1 MCSSG
6 RATDAVPQR
15 KQQAKRM
22 NNKRMWILA
31 AIAVVIVGLTAVL
44 AWQRLTRAP
53 DTAFLIA
60 SGRIEGRLTTL
71 SARSAGRV
79 AEIKADEG
87 RSVKRDEILVTLADP
102 ALRER
107 INSLAARVRRTEASL
122 AQAERELARNQKL
135 IADGFITQ
143 QTMERTRLEADVQS
157 AALRE
162 AKASL
167 AEQQRYLDE
176 MTVRAPTAGTVLVRT
191 IERGEWVQPGT
202 PLYTLVDLNQLYLK
216 IYVPEP
222 DIGKILHEQPARVHI
237 DAFPN
242 RFFPARVSK
251 IASEAEFTPKNVET
265 REERVKLVFAVELA
279 LDDNPDGALK
289 PGMPADAVVRLEDG
303 PEWITPNGKREPF
316 GQSKK

>member
-1 MCSSG
+1 MKNY
-6 RATDAVPQR
+6 RL
-15 KQQAKRM
+15 
-22 NNKRMWILA
+22 WILGLIAA
-31 AIAVVIVGLTAVL
+31 AILVVTAVL
-44 AWQRLTRAP
+44 VAQRLARTP
-53 DTAFLIA
+53 ETAFLVA

-79 AEIKADEG
+79 AQIKADEG
-87 RSVKRDEILVTLADP
+87 RTVERGEVLVQLADP

-107 INSLAARVRRTEASL
+107 INSLAARVRRTELSL
-122 AQAERELARNQKL
+122 AQAERDLARNKKL
-135 IADGFITQ
+135 MADGFLTE
-143 QTMERTRLEADVQS
+143 QTMERTRLEVDVQS

-162 AKASL
+162 ARASL

-202 PLYTLVDLNQLYLK
+202 PLYTLVDLSQLYLK

-222 DIGKILHEQPARVHI
+222 DIGKIVFDQAARVHV
-237 DAFPN
+237 DAFPE

-279 LDDNPDGALK
+279 LDQNPDGVLK

-303 PEWITPNGKREPF
+303 PEWITPVPSKRKLF
-316 GQSKK
+316 GPKKK

>member
-1 MCSSG
+1 
-6 RATDAVPQR
+6 
-15 KQQAKRM
+15 M
-22 NNKRMWILA
+22 NNKRVWILA
-31 AIAVVIVGLTAVL
+31 ILAVVIAAVTAVL

-87 RSVKRDEILVTLADP
+87 RNVERGETLVVLADP

-135 IADGFITQ
+135 MTDGFITMQ
-143 QTMERTRLEADVQS
+143 MMERTRLEADVQS
-157 AALRE
+157 AALNE
-162 AKASL
+162 ARASL

-202 PLYTLVDLNQLYLK
+202 PLYTLVDLSQLYLK

-222 DIGKILHEQPARVHI
+222 DIGKIVHDQPARVHI
-237 DAFPN
+237 DAFPD

-279 LDDNPDGALK
+279 LDENPGGALK

-303 PEWITPNGKREPF
+303 PDWITPVPGKRKLF
-316 GQSKK
+316 GQPKK

>member
-1 MCSSG
+1 
-6 RATDAVPQR
+6 
-15 KQQAKRM
+15 M
-22 NNKRMWILA
+22 NNKRVWILA
-31 AIAVVIVGLTAVL
+31 ILAVVIAGITVL
-44 AWQRLTRAP
+44 FVLQRLSRSP
-53 DTAFLIA
+53 DSAFLIA

-79 AEIKADEG
+79 AEIRAEEG
-87 RSVKRDEILVTLADP
+87 RTVERGEVLVLLADP

-122 AQAERELARNQKL
+122 AQAERELTRNQKL
-135 IADGFITQ
+135 MADGFITQ
-143 QTMERTRLEADVQS
+143 QMMERTRLEVDVQR

-162 AKASL
+162 AKAAL

-202 PLYTLVDLNQLYLK
+202 PLYTLVDLSQLYLK

-222 DIGKILHEQPARVHI
+222 DIGKIVHDQPARVHV
-237 DAFPN
+237 DAYPK

-279 LDDNPDGALK
+279 LEENPDGVLK
-289 PGMPADAVVRLEDG
+289 PGMPADAVVRLEEG
-303 PEWITPNGKREPF
+303 PEWITPVPGKRKLF
-316 GQSKK
+316 GRPKP

>member
-1 MCSSG
+1 
-6 RATDAVPQR
+6 
-15 KQQAKRM
+15 M
-22 NNKRMWILA
+22 NNKRVWILA
-31 AIAVVIVGLTAVL
+31 IIAVVIVAATAVL

-87 RSVKRDEILVTLADP
+87 RSIERGETLVVLADP

-122 AQAERELARNQKL
+122 AQAERELVRNQRL

-143 QTMERTRLEADVQS
+143 QMMERTRLEAEVQS

-162 AKASL
+162 AHASL

-202 PLYTLVDLNQLYLK
+202 PLFSMVDLSQLYLK

-222 DIGKILHEQPARVHI
+222 DIGKIVHDQPARVHV
-237 DAFPN
+237 DAFPQ

-279 LDDNPDGALK
+279 LDENPGDVLK

-303 PEWITPNGKREPF
+303 PDWITPVPGKRKLF

>member
-1 MCSSG
+1 
-6 RATDAVPQR
+6 
-15 KQQAKRM
+15 M

-31 AIAVVIVGLTAVL
+31 AIAVVIVAVTAVL
-44 AWQRLTRAP
+44 VWQRLTRAP

-87 RSVKRDEILVTLADP
+87 RNVKRDEVLVTLADP

-143 QTMERTRLEADVQS
+143 QMMERTRLEADVQS

-176 MTVRAPTAGTVLVRT
+176 MTVRAPTSGTVLVRT

-202 PLYTLVDLNQLYLK
+202 PLFTLVDLSQLYLK

-222 DIGKILHEQPARVHI
+222 DIGKIVHDQPARVYV
-237 DAFPN
+237 DAFPD

-279 LDDNPDGALK
+279 LDDNPGGVLK

-303 PEWITPNGKREPF
+303 PEWVSPVPGKRKLF

>member
-1 MCSSG
+1 
-6 RATDAVPQR
+6 
-15 KQQAKRM
+15 M
-22 NNKRMWILA
+22 NNKRVWILA
-31 AIAVVIVGLTAVL
+31 ILAVVIAAVTAAL

-87 RSVKRDEILVTLADP
+87 RNVERGETLVVLADP

-135 IADGFITQ
+135 MTDGFITMQ
-143 QTMERTRLEADVQS
+143 MMERTRLEADVQS
-157 AALRE
+157 AALNE
-162 AKASL
+162 ARASL

-202 PLYTLVDLNQLYLK
+202 PLYTLVDLSQLYLK

-222 DIGKILHEQPARVHI
+222 DIGKIVHDQPARVHI
-237 DAFPN
+237 DAFPD

-279 LDDNPDGALK
+279 LDENPGGALK

-303 PEWITPNGKREPF
+303 PDWITSVPGKRKLF
-316 GQSKK
+316 GQPKK

>member
-1 MCSSG
+1 MH
-6 RATDAVPQR
+6 
-15 KQQAKRM
+15 
-22 NNKRMWILA
+22 NKRVWILA
-31 AIAVVIVGLTAVL
+31 IIAVVIMAVTAVL

-87 RSVKRDEILVTLADP
+87 RSVERGEVLVQLADP

-107 INSLAARVRRTEASL
+107 INSLAARVRRIEASL

-135 IADGFITQ
+135 MADGFITQ
-143 QTMERTRLEADVQS
+143 QMMERTRLEVEVQS

-162 AKASL
+162 AKAAL

-202 PLYTLVDLNQLYLK
+202 PLFTLVDLNQLYLK

-222 DIGKILHEQPARVHI
+222 DIGKIVHEQPARVHV

-279 LDDNPDGALK
+279 LDENPDGVLK
-289 PGMPADAVVRLEDG
+289 PGMPADAVVRIEDG
-303 PEWITPNGKREPF
+303 PEWITPVPGKRTLF
-316 GQSKK
+316 GQSRR

>member
-1 MCSSG
+1 
-6 RATDAVPQR
+6 
-15 KQQAKRM
+15 M

-31 AIAVVIVGLTAVL
+31 AIAVVIVAVTAVL
-44 AWQRLTRAP
+44 AWQRLTRTP
-53 DTAFLIA
+53 DTAFLVA

-87 RSVKRDEILVTLADP
+87 RSVSRGEILVTLADP

-122 AQAERELARNQKL
+122 AQAERELVRNQKL
-135 IADGFITQ
+135 ITDGFITKQ
-143 QTMERTRLEADVQS
+143 MMERTRLEADVQS

-222 DIGKILHEQPARVHI
+222 DIGKIVHDQPARVHI
-237 DAFPN
+237 DAFPD

-279 LDDNPDGALK
+279 LEGNPGSTLK

-303 PEWITPNGKREPF
+303 PEWITPVPDKRKLF
-316 GQSKK
+316 GSSKK